1 MLACPNMLLKRKT
14 KLQLARK
21 ATKNL
26 YLIVVL
32 AIFSGLSSSAQLLSE
47 VGFGLGASIYQ
58 GDLSPH
64 WIGAY
69 NRPGASFQLTGQRN
83 LTSFLAVRAAYAFAS
98 ISDNEEGYTSGVH
111 QQRNFWF
118 KASVNELTAQ
128 LIVNPSLNNG
138 WEEPGEL
145 RPYFYGGVGVAF
157 LRVERDWSRF
167 NYSFPYWQSW
177 VLPGLRQ
184 DSLTAIPNNILTFP
198 VGVGLR
204 YQIGDN
210 VALYGEATKRIVS
223 TEYLDGFSKS
233 ANQKENDGYSSL
245 IFGLTF
251 RLFNGMGDRGRIDC
265 PKDVW

>member
-1 MLACPNMLLKRKT
+1 MTRKIT
-14 KLQLARK
+14 RYLFVSFAFFLFTGLQA
-21 ATKNL
+21 
-26 YLIVVL
+26 
-32 AIFSGLSSSAQLLSE
+32 GAQLLSE

-69 NRPGASFQLTGQRN
+69 NRPGFSFQVTGQRN
-83 LTSFLAVRAAYAFAS
+83 ITSFLGIRAGYAHGS
-98 ISDNEEGYTSGVH
+98 ISDNEESYTSGVH
-111 QQRNFWF
+111 RQRKFWF
-118 KASVNELTAQ
+118 KASINEISAQ
-128 LIVNPSLNNG
+128 LVVNPSLNNG
-138 WEEPGEL
+138 WEEPGDL
-145 RPYFYGGVGVAF
+145 RPYFFGGIGVAF
-157 LRVERDWSRF
+157 IQVERDWSRF

-184 DSLTAIPNNILTFP
+184 DSLTRIPNYIWTFP
-198 VGVGLR
+198 VGAGIR

-233 ANQKENDGYSSL
+233 ANQKENDGFGTIL
-245 IFGLTF
+245 FGLTF

-265 PKDVW
+265 PTDVW